1 MRGLGKPSSGE
12 LQMRRQQCEISL
24 NPLNESRNDHQR
36 NKYIEIRLIYTI
48 AADEI
53 APIAK
58 IFAPSF
64 PTPSMVRKNPI
75 EAMIGARLILAIT
88 ANVSE

>member
-1 MRGLGKPSSGE
+1 MRCAAAHSINLE
-12 LQMRRQQCEISL
+12 MTL
-24 NPLNESRNDHQR
+24 QR
-36 NKYIEIRLIYTI
+36 NKYIEIRLKNTI

-64 PTPSMVRKNPI
+64 PTPSIVRKNPI
-75 EAMIGARLILAIT
+75 EAMIGARLILAII